1 MREKGATL
9 IELSIVLGVVGI
21 LIAAT
26 AFAYRGWMERYKVEK
41 ATCELYADLMRA
53 RLLAIQTNRHHFAV
67 LNDYSYSITEDTNDN
82 GSNDS
87 GDRLLPNFPKSLDHL
102 LCKNGNGNGLTF
114 DKRGMISQL
123 RTLWFDSSSEAEP
136 DYDCM
141 KISRSRII
149 IGRYKS
155 GAGECIAK

>member
-9 IELSIVLGVVGI
+9 IELSIVLGVIGV

-26 AFAYRGWMERYKVEK
+26 AFAYQGWMGRYRVEQ
-41 ATCELYADLMRA
+41 ATCELYTDLMRA
-53 RLLAIQTNRHHFAV
+53 RLLAVQTNRHHFAV
-67 LNDYSYSITEDTNDN
+67 LNDYSYSITEDTNEN

-87 GDRLLPNFPKSLDHL
+87 GDRLLPTFPKPLANL

-114 DKRGMISQL
+114 DKHGMISQI
-123 RTLWFDSSSEAEP
+123 RTVWFDSTSEP

-149 IGRYKS
+149 MGRYEN
-155 GAGECIAK
+155 GVCVAK